1 MMKRKTGFAT
11 IGDPIDRS
19 TCRPPAAQTRRPMND
34 HSIAYMAYGMYQ
46 AHKHT
51 NATHCTELSAQ
62 AATRKAIAQYLAT
75 RMHTRPNIYVI
86 ASNSDSIRERADGSC
101 IFLPVSQLSEER
113 GVANEIILY
122 LYSLA
127 RLRVGT
133 RIVNVLQERKLQEC
147 INCRFRFNNGRRRW
161 YSTSFRSGH

>member
-51 NATHCTELSAQ
+51 NATQRTARSSPHRQPHVRQLLNIWRLECT
-62 AATRKAIAQYLAT
+62 RG
-75 RMHTRPNIYVI
+75 P
-86 ASNSDSIRERADGSC
+86 AS
-101 IFLPVSQLSEER
+101 
-113 GVANEIILY
+113 
-122 LYSLA
+122 
-127 RLRVGT
+127 T
-133 RIVNVLQERKLQEC
+133 
-147 INCRFRFNNGRRRW
+147 
-161 YSTSFRSGH
+161 